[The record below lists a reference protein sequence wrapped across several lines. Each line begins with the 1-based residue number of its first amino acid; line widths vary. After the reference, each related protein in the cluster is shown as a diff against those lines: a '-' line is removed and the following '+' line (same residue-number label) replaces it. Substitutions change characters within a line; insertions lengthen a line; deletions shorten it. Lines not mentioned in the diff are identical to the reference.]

1 MELTF
6 MEYTQ
11 NLFSFANSSRV
22 ALDKIEKTII
32 NIAVKLVSSKYSKS
46 KEYSTRTSITDNIGL
61 T

>member
-22 ALDKIEKTII
+22 ALDKIEK
-32 NIAVKLVSSKYSKS
+32 LS
-46 KEYSTRTSITDNIGL
+46 
-61 T
+61 